1 MARTRAMSVAAAG
14 EGAKSAR
21 PTRPGLE
28 PTGGAV
34 IVSGGSE
41 FGTTNFAAMA
51 QANAALMDGLEAIQV
66 TVYAYARDFFR
77 GATTAARS
85 LIDARSLVDVAS
97 LQRDFTRAALEGLI
111 TNSARVA
118 EIGVRA
124 TGEALKPLSEHV
136 ADTISKRNRATKP

>member
-1 MARTRAMSVAAAG
+1 MSAAAAG

-28 PTGGAV
+28 PTGAAA

-66 TVYAYARDFFR
+66 TVYAYARDSFR

-85 LIDARSLVDVAS
+85 LIDARSLVDLVS

-111 TNSARVA
+111 GNSARVA

-124 TGEALKPLSEHV
+124 TGEALKPLGEHV
-136 ADTISKRNRATKP
+136 ADTISTLNRATKP

>member
-1 MARTRAMSVAAAG
+1 MQHGRTAAQASGRARGGELATMARTRTMSVAAAG

-28 PTGGAV
+28 PTGAAA

-66 TVYAYARDFFR
+66 TVYAR
-77 GATTAARS
+77 GADRQF
-85 LIDARSLVDVAS
+85 RPRR
-97 LQRDFTRAALEGLI
+97 RDRRQGNRRGAQAALRAYSRYDI
-111 TNSARVA
+111 QA
-118 EIGVRA
+118 ESCN
-124 TGEALKPLSEHV
+124 EALAAVL
-136 ADTISKRNRATKP
+136 